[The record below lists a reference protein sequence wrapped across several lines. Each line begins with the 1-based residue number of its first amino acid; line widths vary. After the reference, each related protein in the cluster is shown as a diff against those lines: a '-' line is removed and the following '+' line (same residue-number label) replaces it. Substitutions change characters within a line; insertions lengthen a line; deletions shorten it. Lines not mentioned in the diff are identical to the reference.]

1 MNYGKKSVSKKR
13 NSLISRTAMMGKRAH
28 VSLIRVLFVILITI
42 CVVIG
47 CTGIGAFRGIIDN
60 APDVND
66 IDISPLGYATFLYDG
81 DGNQLRK
88 LTAPSSNRLPVSI
101 DQIPVDLQHAVVAIE
116 DERFY
121 EHNGIDVRG
130 ILRAFVK
137 NLSSGNLS
145 EGASTITQQ
154 LLKNNVFTNWT
165 QESTWLERFT
175 RKIQEQYLAVEIE
188 KKINNKNVIL
198 ENYLNTINLGAGTY
212 GVQAAARKYFNKDVW
227 NLNLSECTTLA
238 GITQNPTQYNPIEHP
253 EANAKRRKE
262 VLDHMIDQ
270 GYITQEQ
277 YDQVINDDIYS
288 EIQAAQV
295 LNEETDNTV
304 YSYFEDELIDQVIND
319 LMNIKGYTRTQAQNL
334 VYSGGLSIYTTQD
347 ASIQKILDEEY
358 ADPSNYPDY
367 VQYALDY
374 ALTVQNPDG
383 EEVNYSKEMLRLYF
397 QNEDPEFDLLFDS
410 QEEGQSY
417 VDRYKEHVLADGS
430 TVVSERV
437 SFAPQPQSSMS
448 IIDQHTGYVKAIIGG
463 RGEKTASLTLNRAT
477 DTTRQPGSTFKI
489 LSTYAPAL
497 NEKGMTLAT
506 TFEDEPYNYP
516 DGSPVNNASKSYG
529 GTTTI
534 RRAIQNSINVVAV
547 KCLEEVTP
555 ELGLQYLDNFG
566 FTTLAH
572 GTEADKDA
580 DGTIW
585 TDANLPMAL
594 GGLTHGVTNIELC
607 AAYAAIANNG
617 NYIEPIYYT
626 KILDHNGNVL
636 IEKNSAG
643 RSVIKES
650 TAWLLTSAMED
661 VVNQGTGTACQLD
674 DMTVAGK
681 TGTTDAYND
690 LWFVGYTPY
699 YTCAVWSGFDN
710 NEKLPEDARDFHK
723 NLWKK
728 VMTRIHEGLPDK
740 DFDMPAS
747 VEKISICEETGLLP
761 RAGCPVITEYFDIGD
776 VPTDYCDQHFYES
789 DDTGE
794 EDTTDEETNVSPT
807 PDPDNNSNNNG
818 GNTGGDNTGGDNTG
832 GDNTGGDNTGGDNTG
847 GDNTGGDNTGGDNT
861 GGDNTGGDNTG
872 GDNAGG
878 GDNTGGDDGG
888 GDTGGGDDGGNTEE

>member
-430 TVVSERV
+430 TVVAERV

-740 DFDMPAS
+740 EFDMPAS

-794 EDTTDEETNVSPT
+794 EYTTDEETNVSPT

-818 GNTGGDNTGGDNTG
+818 DNTGGDNTG
-832 GDNTGGDNTGGDNTG
+832 GDYTGGDNTGGDNTG

>member
-28 VSLIRVLFVILITI
+28 VSLIRVLFVVLITI

-137 NLSSGNLS
+137 NLSSGDLS

-227 NLNLSECTTLA
+227 DLNLSECTTLA

-594 GGLTHGVTNIELC
+594 GGLTHGVTNVELC

-740 DFDMPAS
+740 EFDMPAS

-789 DDTGE
+789 DDTME
-794 EDTTDEETNVSPT
+794 EYTTDEGTFNVSPT
-807 PDPDNNSNNNG
+807 PDPNADNNSNDN
-818 GNTGGDNTGGDNTG
+818 GDNTGE
-832 GDNTGGDNTGGDNTG
+832 
-847 GDNTGGDNTGGDNT
+847 
-861 GGDNTGGDNTG
+861 DNTGGDNTG

>member
-1 MNYGKKSVSKKR
+1 MNYGKNSVFKKR
-13 NSLISRTAMMGKRAH
+13 NSLISRTAMLGKKAH
-28 VSLIRVLFVILITI
+28 VSLIRILFITLITI
-42 CVVIG
+42 CVAIG
-47 CTGIGAFRGIIDN
+47 CVGVGAFRGIIDN
-60 APDVND
+60 APDAD
-66 IDISPLGYATFLYDG
+66 EIDISPLGYATFLYDCN
-81 DGNQLRK
+81 GNQIRK
-88 LTAPSSNRLPVSI
+88 LTASSSNRLPVSLS
-101 DQIPVDLQHAVVAIE
+101 QIPENLQHAVVAIE

-137 NLSSGNLS
+137 NISSGDLS

-165 QESTWLERFT
+165 NESTWLERFT
-175 RKIQEQYLAVEIE
+175 RKIQEQYLAVEVE
-188 KKINNKNVIL
+188 KVNSKDVIL

-212 GVQAAARKYFNKDVW
+212 GVQAASKKYFNKDVSE
-227 NLNLSECTTLA
+227 LNLSECATLA

-262 VLDHMIDQ
+262 VLDHMLDQ
-270 GYITQEQ
+270 GYITQDE
-277 YDQVINDDIYS
+277 YNETINDDVYS
-288 EIQAAQV
+288 EIQAAQA
-295 LNEETDNTV
+295 LTTDSEDTV
-304 YSYFEDELIDQVIND
+304 YSYFEDELIDQVIDD

-334 VYSGGLSIYTTQD
+334 VYSGGLQIYTTQEPT
-347 ASIQKILDEEY
+347 IQSILDDEY
-358 ADPSNYPDY
+358 SDSSNYPDT
-367 VQYALDY
+367 VQYSLDY
-374 ALTVQNPDG
+374 ALTVKNADG
-383 EEVNYSKEMLRLYF
+383 EEVNYSKEMLCLYF

-410 QEEGQSY
+410 EEEAQSY
-417 VDRYKEHVLADGS
+417 VDIYKAHILEDGG

-448 IIDQHTGYVKAIIGG
+448 VIDQHTGYVKAIIGG

-506 TFEDEPYNYP
+506 TFEDEEYTYP
-516 DGSPVNNASKSYG
+516 DGSPVNNSTKTYG

-534 RRAIQNSINVVAV
+534 REAIQNSVNVVAV

-572 GTEADKDA
+572 GTEADTDS
-580 DGTIW
+580 DGNVW
-585 TDANLPMAL
+585 TDANLSLAL
-594 GGLTHGVTNIELC
+594 GGLTNGVTNVELC

-626 KILDHNGNVL
+626 KILDRNGNVL

-643 RSVIKES
+643 KSVIKES

-661 VVNQGTGTACQLD
+661 VVSKGTGTMCQLD
-674 DMTVAGK
+674 NMAVAGK
-681 TGTTDAYND
+681 TGTTDDYND

-699 YTCAVWSGFDN
+699 YTCAVWSGYDN
-710 NEKLPEDARDFHK
+710 NEKLPEDARNFHK

-728 VMTRIHEGLPDK
+728 VMTRIHEGLESK
-740 DFDMPAS
+740 EFEMPAT
-747 VEKISICEETGLLP
+747 VEKLSICSETGLLP
-761 RAGCPVITEYFDIGD
+761 VSGCPVTTEYFDVGD
-776 VPTDYCDQHFYES
+776 VPTEYCTKHSSYSSYEEYSDEESYDSDYS
-789 DDTGE
+789 DTSETTENNTTDTADEDNASNGGDTDDSGDSYNDGGDYNTDEGNGGDAGNQDTGG
-794 EDTTDEETNVSPT
+794 EDY
-807 PDPDNNSNNNG
+807 
-818 GNTGGDNTGGDNTG
+818 
-832 GDNTGGDNTGGDNTG
+832 
-847 GDNTGGDNTGGDNT
+847 
-861 GGDNTGGDNTG
+861 
-872 GDNAGG
+872 
-878 GDNTGGDDGG
+878 GG
-888 GDTGGGDDGGNTEE
+888 GDTGGGDEE

>member
-101 DQIPVDLQHAVVAIE
+101 DQIPVELQHAVVAIE

-430 TVVSERV
+430 TVVAERV

-448 IIDQHTGYVKAIIGG
+448 IIDQHTGYEKAIIGG

-699 YTCAVWSGFDN
+699 
-710 NEKLPEDARDFHK
+710 
-723 NLWKK
+723 
-728 VMTRIHEGLPDK
+728 
-740 DFDMPAS
+740 
-747 VEKISICEETGLLP
+747 
-761 RAGCPVITEYFDIGD
+761 
-776 VPTDYCDQHFYES
+776 
-789 DDTGE
+789 
-794 EDTTDEETNVSPT
+794 
-807 PDPDNNSNNNG
+807 
-818 GNTGGDNTGGDNTG
+818 
-832 GDNTGGDNTGGDNTG
+832 
-847 GDNTGGDNTGGDNT
+847 
-861 GGDNTGGDNTG
+861 
-872 GDNAGG
+872 
-878 GDNTGGDDGG
+878 
-888 GDTGGGDDGGNTEE
+888 

>member
-28 VSLIRVLFVILITI
+28 VSLIRVLFVVLITI

-227 NLNLSECTTLA
+227 DLNLSECTTLA

-277 YDQVINDDIYS
+277 YDQVINDDVYS

-383 EEVNYSKEMLRLYF
+383 EEINYSKEMLRLYF

-594 GGLTHGVTNIELC
+594 GGLTHGVTNVELC

-699 YTCAVWSGFDN
+699 Y
-710 NEKLPEDARDFHK
+710 
-723 NLWKK
+723 
-728 VMTRIHEGLPDK
+728 IHEGLPDK

-847 GDNTGGDNTGGDNT
+847 GDNTGGDNTGGDN
-861 GGDNTGGDNTG
+861 
-872 GDNAGG
+872 AGG
-878 GDNTGGDDGG
+878 GDNTEGDDGG
-888 GDTGGGDDGGNTEE
+888 GDTGGGDDGGSAEE

>member
-28 VSLIRVLFVILITI
+28 VSLIRVLFVVLITI

-137 NLSSGNLS
+137 NLSSGDLS

-227 NLNLSECTTLA
+227 DLNLSECTTLA

-277 YDQVINDDIYS
+277 YDQVTNDDIYS

-740 DFDMPAS
+740 EFDMPAS

-789 DDTGE
+789 DDTME
-794 EDTTDEETNVSPT
+794 EYTTDEGTFNVSPT
-807 PDPDNNSNNNG
+807 PDPNADNNSNDN
-818 GNTGGDNTGGDNTG
+818 GDNTGE
-832 GDNTGGDNTGGDNTG
+832 
-847 GDNTGGDNTGGDNT
+847 
-861 GGDNTGGDNTG
+861 DNTGGDNTG

>member
-430 TVVSERV
+430 TVVAERV

-789 DDTGE
+789 DDTME
-794 EDTTDEETNVSPT
+794 EYTTDEGTFNVSPT
-807 PDPDNNSNNNG
+807 PDPNADNNSN
-818 GNTGGDNTGGDNTG
+818 DN
-832 GDNTGGDNTGGDNTG
+832 
-847 GDNTGGDNTGGDNT
+847 GDNT

-878 GDNTGGDDGG
+878 GDNTGGDNAGGDNTGGDNAGGDNTGGDNAGGGDNTGEDDGG

>member
-28 VSLIRVLFVILITI
+28 VSLIRVLFVVLITI

-137 NLSSGNLS
+137 NLSSGDLS

-188 KKINNKNVIL
+188 KKINDKNVIL

-227 NLNLSECTTLA
+227 DLNLSECATLA

-270 GYITQEQ
+270 NYITQEQ
-277 YDQVINDDIYS
+277 YDQVINADVYS

-430 TVVSERV
+430 TVVSERI

-580 DGTIW
+580 DGTVW

-594 GGLTHGVTNIELC
+594 GGLTHGVTNVELC

-643 RSVIKES
+643 RSVVKES

-674 DMTVAGK
+674 NMTVAGK

-728 VMTRIHEGLPDK
+728 FMTRIHEGLPDK

-789 DDTGE
+789 DDTME
-794 EDTTDEETNVSPT
+794 EYTTDEETFNVSPT
-807 PDPDNNSNNNG
+807 PDPNNPNADNNNG
-818 GNTGGDNTGGDNTG
+818 DNTGGDNTGGDNTG

-872 GDNAGG
+872 GD
-878 GDNTGGDDGG
+878 TGG
-888 GDTGGGDDGGNTEE
+888 GDTGGGDDGGSTEE

>member
-13 NSLISRTAMMGKRAH
+13 NSLISRTSMMGKRAH
-28 VSLIRVLFVILITI
+28 VSLIRVLFVALITV

-47 CTGIGAFRGIIDN
+47 CVGIGAFRGIIDN

-66 IDISPLGYATFLYDG
+66 VDISPLGYATFLYDG

-101 DQIPVDLQHAVVAIE
+101 EQIPVDLQHAVVAIE

-130 ILRAFVK
+130 ILRAFVR
-137 NLSSGNLS
+137 NITTGNLS

-165 QESTWLERFT
+165 QESSWLERFT
-175 RKIQEQYLAVEIE
+175 RKIQEQYLAIEVE
-188 KKINNKNVIL
+188 KKINDKNVIL
-198 ENYLNTINLGAGTY
+198 ENYLNTINLGAGAY
-212 GVQAAARKYFNKDVW
+212 GVQAAARQYFNKDVW
-227 NLNLSECTTLA
+227 DLNLSECATLA
-238 GITQNPTQYNPIEHP
+238 GITQNPTQFNPIEHP

-262 VLDHMIDQ
+262 VLDHMLTQ
-270 GYITQEQ
+270 GYITQAQ
-277 YDQVINDDIYS
+277 YDEVSNDDVYS
-288 EIQAAQV
+288 RIQAAQ
-295 LNEETDNTV
+295 LEQSDSENTV

-319 LMNIKGYTRTQAQNL
+319 LMKIKGYTRTQAQNL

-347 ASIQKILDEEY
+347 PKIQNILDEEY
-358 ADPSNYPDY
+358 SDPSNYPDY

-374 ALTVQNPDG
+374 ALTVKDPQG
-383 EEVNYSKEMLRLYF
+383 EEVNYSKEMLKLYF

-410 QEEGQSY
+410 QEEAQSY
-417 VDRYKEHVLADGS
+417 VDRYKEHILADGS
-430 TVVSERV
+430 TVVAERV

-448 IIDQHTGYVKAIIGG
+448 VIDQHTGYVKAIVGG

-534 RRAIQNSINVVAV
+534 RTAIQNSINVVAV

-555 ELGLQYLDNFG
+555 SLGLQYLDNFG

-580 DGTIW
+580 NGTIW
-585 TDANLPMAL
+585 TDANLPLAL
-594 GGLTHGVTNIELC
+594 GGLTNGVTNVELC
-607 AAYAAIANNG
+607 AAYAAIANSG

-636 IEKNSAG
+636 VEKTSAE

-661 VVNQGTGTACQLD
+661 VVKQGTGTACQLEN
-674 DMTVAGK
+674 MTVAGK

-699 YTCAVWSGFDN
+699 YTCAVWSGYDN
-710 NEKLPEDARDFHK
+710 NEKLPEDARNFHK

-747 VEKISICEETGLLP
+747 VEEISICSETGLLP

-776 VPTDYCDQHFYES
+776 VPTDYCDQHFYE
-789 DDTGE
+789 E
-794 EDTTDEETNVSPT
+794 ESIPEYNVEEETFEVSPT
-807 PDPDNNSNNNG
+807 PDPGNTDG
-818 GNTGGDNTGGDNTG
+818 TNTGGDNTGGDNTG
-832 GDNTGGDNTGGDNTG
+832 GDNTGGDNSGGDNTGGDNTGGDNGGGDNTGGDNSGGDNTG
-847 GDNTGGDNTGGDNT
+847 GDNTGGDNTGGDN
-861 GGDNTGGDNTG
+861 
-872 GDNAGG
+872 GG
-878 GDNTGGDDGG
+878 GDNTGGDGGDGG
-888 GDTGGGDDGGNTEE
+888 GDAVA